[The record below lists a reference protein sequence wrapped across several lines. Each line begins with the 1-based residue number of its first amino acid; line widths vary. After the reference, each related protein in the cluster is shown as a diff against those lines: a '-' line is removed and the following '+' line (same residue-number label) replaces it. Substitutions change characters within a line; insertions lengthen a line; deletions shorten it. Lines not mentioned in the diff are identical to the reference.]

1 MFFMGIGLLFI
12 NNGHQDMYLP
22 IFHEDREYAFSVLV
36 DAMKEYGNME
46 VEPHSHPALI
56 FFEIANELGRKGTNK
71 SHLWIG
77 PEAVSDQCLGGVE
90 HACQDALYIFTVDFN
105 EKEIITMK

>member
-22 IFHEDREYAFSVLV
+22 IFHEEREYAFSVLV
-36 DAMKEYGNME
+36 DAMKECGNRE
-46 VEPHSHPALI
+46 VKPHSHASLI

-77 PEAVSDQCLGGVE
+77 PEAVSYQCLDGVE
-90 HACQDALYIFTVDFN
+90 SACQDALYIFAADFD
-105 EKEIITMK
+105 EKKIITLK